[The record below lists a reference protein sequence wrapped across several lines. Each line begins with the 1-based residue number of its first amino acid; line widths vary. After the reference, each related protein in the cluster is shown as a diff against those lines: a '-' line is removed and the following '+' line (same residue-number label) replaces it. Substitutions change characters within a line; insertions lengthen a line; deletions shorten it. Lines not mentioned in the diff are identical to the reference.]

1 MTDPGKPRV
10 RKLVPSLGVSDLHR
24 SIAFYRDF
32 FGFALID
39 SWENA
44 AGEAVWCWLRSG
56 TAELMLQ
63 QLTPEQQIT
72 LEPALGQS
80 WVMYLRPADIDETR
94 RQLLQAG
101 VEVSAIELTA
111 YGARECFLTDPDGY
125 ELWLSV
131 PERGVGGDDEEED
144 DDQDQDDEDEAV
156 PPDDTDEDSL
166 AERRRGPLH

>member
-1 MTDPGKPRV
+1 MAATGKPRV
-10 RKLVPSLGVSDLHR
+10 RKLVPSLGVSDLQR
-24 SIAFYRDF
+24 SVAFYREF
-32 FGFALID
+32 FGFAVID

-44 AGEAVWCWLRSG
+44 AGEPVWCWLRAG
-56 TAELMLQ
+56 AAELMLQ

-80 WVMYLRPADIDETR
+80 WVMYLRPDDIDETR

-131 PERGVGGDDEEED
+131 PEQGLGD
-144 DDQDQDDEDEAV
+144 DDEDEEDEAA
-156 PPDDTDEDSL
+156 PPDDTDEDTL
-166 AERRRGPLH
+166 AGRRRGPLH

>member
-1 MTDPGKPRV
+1 MADSGKPRV

-44 AGEAVWCWLRSG
+44 ADEAVWCWLRSG
-56 TAELMLQ
+56 AAELMLQ

-80 WVMYLRPADIDETR
+80 WVMYLRPDDIDETR

-101 VEVSAIELTA
+101 VEVSEIELTA

-131 PERGVGGDDEEED
+131 PEQGLGGDED
-144 DDQDQDDEDEAV
+144 DEGEDDAV
-156 PPDDTDEDSL
+156 VQDDTDEDTL
-166 AERRRGPLH
+166 AGRRRGPLH